1 MPINQPYKR
10 NVVMHHGGR
19 KKDLETNMTLEMK
32 KIADWMMISKVH
44 NNLAKHTK
52 LKQLTTFKL
61 EIMKFK
67 VSLTM
72 R

>member
-1 MPINQPYKR
+1 
-10 NVVMHHGGR
+10 MHHGGR